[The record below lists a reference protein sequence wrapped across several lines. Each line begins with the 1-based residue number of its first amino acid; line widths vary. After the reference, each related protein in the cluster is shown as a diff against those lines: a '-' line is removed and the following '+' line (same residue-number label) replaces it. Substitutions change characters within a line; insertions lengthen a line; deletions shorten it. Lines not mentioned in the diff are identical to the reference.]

1 MGKQTTIT
9 CDKCGKNLAGASYT
23 VLSISTVKDGKRS
36 RLPSVW
42 LCIRCWMQTGLAGC
56 HSEQT
61 FCPECHMPMGS
72 DEKKCSECDVS
83 WTSEGEES
91 VCY

>member
-42 LCIRCWMQTGLAGC
+42 LCIRCWMQMGLAGC
-56 HSEQT
+56 YSEQDGGA
-61 FCPECHMPMGS
+61 E
-72 DEKKCSECDVS
+72 
-83 WTSEGEES
+83 
-91 VCY
+91 